1 MPDVEE
7 VVSASPKK
15 RGRPPK
21 EKPAPAEGESGE
33 PVVKRGRGRPKGS
46 TKKKDAPTK
55 PTGPKRPR
63 GRPKGSVKK
72 ATAPSP
78 KKSPRKS
85 SDWEIASSII
95 YYRGYYQKHGHCY
108 SRYNIHVCLLC
119 YVIYLYTY
127 MYVQSYSMHVTR
139 NVFTRASYFCL
150 LQFWNE
156 TAVLWFNSLGF
167 NLMLPFYESV
177 CFISWVRSAF
187 F

>member
-21 EKPAPAEGESGE
+21 EKLAPAEGESGE

-85 SDWEIASSII
+85 SD
-95 YYRGYYQKHGHCY
+95 
-108 SRYNIHVCLLC
+108 
-119 YVIYLYTY
+119 
-127 MYVQSYSMHVTR
+127 
-139 NVFTRASYFCL
+139 
-150 LQFWNE
+150 
-156 TAVLWFNSLGF
+156 
-167 NLMLPFYESV
+167 
-177 CFISWVRSAF
+177 
-187 F
+187 

>member
-46 TKKKDAPTK
+46 TKKKDAPPK

-72 ATAPSP
+72 TTPRAQRNRQ
-78 KKSPRKS
+78 KSQ
-85 SDWEIASSII
+85 ASE
-95 YYRGYYQKHGHCY
+95 R
-108 SRYNIHVCLLC
+108 
-119 YVIYLYTY
+119 
-127 MYVQSYSMHVTR
+127 
-139 NVFTRASYFCL
+139 
-150 LQFWNE
+150 
-156 TAVLWFNSLGF
+156 
-167 NLMLPFYESV
+167 
-177 CFISWVRSAF
+177 
-187 F
+187 